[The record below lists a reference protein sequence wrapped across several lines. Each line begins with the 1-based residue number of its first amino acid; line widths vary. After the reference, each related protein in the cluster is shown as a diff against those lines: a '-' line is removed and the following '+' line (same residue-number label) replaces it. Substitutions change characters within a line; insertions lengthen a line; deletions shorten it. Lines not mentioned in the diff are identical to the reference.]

1 MQAYEFTT
9 HITNGRVTIPELYRR
24 SIPSHD
30 PVRVIMLVNDYE
42 PSHAIYEDCEACP
55 DSCGGRDEE
64 DDCPS
69 LEDVL
74 AEIKRTPQ
82 NPANIQAPSGLLAEH
97 LMSSPFKPD
106 KEFDFIAWNRR
117 WDQIE
122 NKINL
127 GDIFD

>member
-9 HITNGRVTIPELYRR
+9 QITNGRVTIPEFYHRR
-24 SIPSHD
+24 IPSHE

-42 PSHAIYEDCEACP
+42 PSHAIYEDCE
-55 DSCGGRDEE
+55 DEE

-82 NPANIQAPSGLLAEH
+82 NPANIQPPSGLLAEH
-97 LMSSPFKPD
+97 LMSSPFEAD
-106 KEFDFIAWNRR
+106 KEFDFIAWNRK
-117 WDQIE
+117 WDKIE
-122 NKINL
+122 NEMKY
-127 GDIFD
+127 GDMFD

>member
-9 HITNGRVTIPELYRR
+9 NITNNQITIPFFYRR
-24 SIPSHD
+24 NIPSHD
-30 PVRVIMLVNDYE
+30 AVRVIMLVNEYE
-42 PSHAIYEDCEACP
+42 PSHAIYEDCE
-55 DSCGGRDEE
+55 DEE

-82 NPANIQAPSGLLAEH
+82 NPANILPPSGLLAEH
-97 LMSSPFKPD
+97 LMSSPFEPD

-117 WDQIE
+117 WDKIE
-122 NKINL
+122 NKMKY
-127 GDIFD
+127 GDILD